1 MFKFAQAFLAW
12 HSTTKSQSQ
21 DVNKGTVVTV
31 RLQSLRRQTALSG
44 TGSAVS
50 LRSPDSLAS
59 RKPTVL
65 IQVYSLVLSDSA
77 VSLLM

>member
-1 MFKFAQAFLAW
+1 MDDTMKRW
-12 HSTTKSQSQ
+12 SQ

-31 RLQSLRRQTALSG
+31 RFQSLRRETALSG

-50 LRSPDSLAS
+50 LRSRDSLANQKS
-59 RKPTVL
+59 NVL
-65 IQVYSLVLSDSA
+65 IQVYSLVLFDSA